1 MLLAI
6 AVTAVLGPSIGD
18 VIIALAIVYTPRTA
32 RIVRSSVIVLREM
45 EYVQAAIAAGA
56 GHWRILR
63 RHILP
68 NAMAPLIVQLSFL
81 FAYAV
86 LTEAT
91 LSFLGVGA
99 VPPTPTWGNIMA
111 EGRQYMTEAPWI
123 IAIPGA
129 ALMITVLGLNLL
141 GDGLRDV
148 LDPRLRD
155 PAMTP
160 ARGRGPDHVV
170 PDRTRRGHRIEDIIV
185 QLEEGE
191 ILGIVGESG
200 SGKSVTALTIMGLLP
215 TPAGP
220 RRAPAPSASP
230 ARICCRLSERAMQRM
245 RGPGIAMVFQE
256 PMTSLNPV
264 FTIGEQII
272 ETIRAHESLSQ
283 RGAFA
288 RAVEMLEKVGIPV
301 RRRTH
306 DRLSAPALRRP
317 APARHAGDRAGLP
330 APNC

>member
-1 MLLAI
+1 MTEPSRASPVGATMRRLLHHRLFVLGCVLFGIVLLVAILAPIIAPLDPNKLSMRNKFLPPGRDYIFGTDNFGRSLWSRVVWGAQLSMLIGGAVVAINAILGTIIGAAAGYFRRLDNGLMRINDALMAFPAVLLAI
-6 AVTAVLGPSIGD
+6 GVTSVLGPSVND

-45 EYVQAAIAAGA
+45 EYVQAALAAGA

-111 EGRQYMTEAPWI
+111 EGRQYMTDAPWI
-123 IAIPGA
+123 ITIPGA

-148 LDPRLRD
+148 LDPRLR
-155 PAMTP
+155 
-160 ARGRGPDHVV
+160 
-170 PDRTRRGHRIEDIIV
+170 I
-185 QLEEGE
+185 Q
-191 ILGIVGESG
+191 
-200 SGKSVTALTIMGLLP
+200 
-215 TPAGP
+215 
-220 RRAPAPSASP
+220 
-230 ARICCRLSERAMQRM
+230 Q
-245 RGPGIAMVFQE
+245 
-256 PMTSLNPV
+256 
-264 FTIGEQII
+264 
-272 ETIRAHESLSQ
+272 
-283 RGAFA
+283 
-288 RAVEMLEKVGIPV
+288 
-301 RRRTH
+301 
-306 DRLSAPALRRP
+306 
-317 APARHAGDRAGLP
+317 
-330 APNC
+330 